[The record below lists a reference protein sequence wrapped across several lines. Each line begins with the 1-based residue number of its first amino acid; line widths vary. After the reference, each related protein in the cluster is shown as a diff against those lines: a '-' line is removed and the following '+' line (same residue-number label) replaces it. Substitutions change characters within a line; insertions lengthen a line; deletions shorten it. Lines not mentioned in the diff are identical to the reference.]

1 MKSTKIIS
9 VIFWLMASL
18 HQSGAEDAQSSSP
31 PTSIPGHLKPLASE
45 ATRLPV
51 SVIQDFPSPY
61 EFFRSYV
68 YPSVPVI
75 IKQGARRSPAFQK
88 WTDEYLKSLPESQQL
103 IRVEM
108 RKVEE
113 RQLPRM
119 NMPFAEFLDRYQTTD
134 EYLVA
139 RVPDFLKKDVL
150 IPPSLHCTNVTANLL
165 ETMLW
170 FSSGGTKSHVHTDYV
185 DIINCLFRGQ
195 KDFLLVN
202 YTRYREQIIYDHP
215 EGFYSSVDVERVD
228 LNKFPELRNL
238 EFHEAKMQA
247 GDCIY
252 LPFKWIH
259 QVNSFGSNVAVN
271 IWWNHQAY
279 VVPSPESCGR
289 PDPGLDISLA
299 DVSFQY
305 HDQPDT
311 GIGFLR
317 DLHPEVDF
325 VRDPSASLRAFMDE
339 EETESLTEQQFL
351 EFMDMML
358 SGPEGEIW
366 TEEAVHVAHQMF
378 QMLDTDGNGEITSHD
393 MDKFPV
399 KINKFDSFFINLGQK
414 MMILCDIADG
424 QISKQVQEILN
435 KFEEDKV
442 RDVGDTPSHEHGS
455 KYRGTS
461 GHTPMRKGEL

>member
-1 MKSTKIIS
+1 MKSTNKIIS

-31 PTSIPGHLKPLASE
+31 PTSLPGHLKPLASE

-88 WTDEYLKSLPESQQL
+88 WTDEYLKNLPESQQL

-170 FSSGGTKSHVHTDYV
+170 VSSGGTKSHVHIDYV

-202 YTRYREQIIYDHP
+202 YTRYREQIVFDHP

-228 LNKFPELRNL
+228 LNKFPGMRNL

-279 VVPSPESCGR
+279 VVPSPESCGK
-289 PDPGLDISLA
+289 PDPGLSLA
-299 DVSFQY
+299 DVSFPY
-305 HDQPDT
+305 HDQTNGD
-311 GIGFLR
+311 IQM
-317 DLHPEVDF
+317 DIHPELDF
-325 VRDPSASLRAFMDE
+325 VRDPSATLTIFMDE
-339 EETESLTEQQFL
+339 KETDSLTEGQFL
-351 EFMDMML
+351 EYMDTIL
-358 SGPEGEIW
+358 PRLELDDIW
-366 TEEAVHVAHQMF
+366 TEEA
-378 QMLDTDGNGEITSHD
+378 LDAAQQIFLILDGDGDGKITSRD
-393 MDKFPV
+393 TDKFPV
-399 KINKFDSFFINLGQK
+399 EINKFDSFSIKLGQK
-414 MMILCDIADG
+414 MMILGDIFDG
-424 QISKQVQEILN
+424 QISKQKQEILRKLERDIPEDAN
-435 KFEEDKV
+435 TPPRDHSSKF
-442 RDVGDTPSHEHGS
+442 
-455 KYRGTS
+455 RGTRDQTS
-461 GHTPMRKGEL
+461 MSKQEL

>member
-1 MKSTKIIS
+1 MKITKIIS
-9 VIFWLMASL
+9 VIFWLVVSL

-31 PTSIPGHLKPLASE
+31 PTSLPGHLKPLASE
-45 ATRLPV
+45 AIRLPV

-202 YTRYREQIIYDHP
+202 YTRYRQQIVFDHP

-279 VVPSPESCGR
+279 VVPSPQSCGM
-289 PDPGLDISLA
+289 PDPGLSLA
-299 DVSFQY
+299 DVSFPY
-305 HDQPDT
+305 HDQTNGDIQT
-311 GIGFLR
+311 
-317 DLHPEVDF
+317 DLHPELDF
-325 VRDPSASLRAFMDE
+325 FRDPSATLTTFMDE
-339 EETESLTEQQFL
+339 EETDSLTEGQFL
-351 EFMDMML
+351 EFMDTIFPGL
-358 SGPEGEIW
+358 DQDDIW
-366 TEEAVHVAHQMF
+366 TAEALKVAHQIF
-378 QMLDTDGNGEITSHD
+378 QILDVDDDGKITSRD
-393 MDKFPV
+393 TSKFPV
-399 KINKFDSFFINLGQK
+399 EINKFDPLSINLGQK
-414 MMILCDIADG
+414 MMILGDIIDG
-424 QISKQVQEILN
+424 QISKQKQEILR
-435 KFEEDKV
+435 KFEKDIPED
-442 RDVGDTPSHEHGS
+442 GNTPSRDHSS
-455 KYRGTS
+455 KFRGTRDQTS
-461 GHTPMRKGEL
+461 MPKQEL

>member
-1 MKSTKIIS
+1 MKITEIIS
-9 VIFWLMASL
+9 VVIFCLMVSV
-18 HQSGAEDAQSSSP
+18 HQSGAEEAQSPSP
-31 PTSIPGHLKPLASE
+31 PTSLPGHLKPLASK
-45 ATRLPV
+45 ATRFPV

-139 RVPDFLKKDVL
+139 RVPDFLKRDVL

-202 YTRYREQIIYDHP
+202 YTRYRQQIVFDHP

-228 LNKFPELRNL
+228 LNKFPGLRNL

-289 PDPGLDISLA
+289 PEPGLSLA
-299 DVSFQY
+299 DVSFPY
-305 HDQPDT
+305 HDQTNGDIQT
-311 GIGFLR
+311 
-317 DLHPEVDF
+317 DLHPELDF
-325 VRDPSASLRAFMDE
+325 FRDPSATLTTFMDE
-339 EETESLTEQQFL
+339 EETDSLTEGQFL
-351 EFMDMML
+351 EFMDTIIPGL
-358 SGPEGEIW
+358 DQDDIW
-366 TEEAVHVAHQMF
+366 TAEALNVAHQIF
-378 QMLDTDGNGEITSHD
+378 QILDVDGDGKITSRD
-393 MDKFPV
+393 TDKFPV
-399 KINKFDSFFINLGQK
+399 EINKFDPFSINLGQK
-414 MMILCDIADG
+414 MMILGDIIDG
-424 QISKQVQEILN
+424 QISKQKQDILR
-435 KFEEDKV
+435 KSEKDIPED
-442 RDVGDTPSHEHGS
+442 GNTPSRDHSS
-455 KYRGTS
+455 KFRGTRDQTS
-461 GHTPMRKGEL
+461 MPNQEL